1 MVVVVIHVDGFCLF
15 VVVIDCCCIC
25 WCSRLHTRRY
35 MKAIWLLSLCRDS
48 TVIDWY
54 GGRYKSQH
62 RHKSVMMTFIL
73 LIYLCSVGVILLLL
87 YLLL

>member
-1 MVVVVIHVDGFCLF
+1 
-15 VVVIDCCCIC
+15 
-25 WCSRLHTRRY
+25 

-62 RHKSVMMTFIL
+62 RHKSVMMMTLVLFYFIL
-73 LIYLCSVGVILLLL
+73 LISIH
-87 YLLL
+87 